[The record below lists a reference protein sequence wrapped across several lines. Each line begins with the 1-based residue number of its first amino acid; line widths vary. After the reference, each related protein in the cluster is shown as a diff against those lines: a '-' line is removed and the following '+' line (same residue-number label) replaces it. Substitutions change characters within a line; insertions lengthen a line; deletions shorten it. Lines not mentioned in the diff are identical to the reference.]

1 MNHNLT
7 IYQKY
12 NLNFQKHGQAYVF
25 YFFFLLC
32 NYLKYFLF
40 HFLAIHLL
48 SFLNP
53 VLIFEKMNIGNVQQ
67 FFFQPLCRIQLSL
80 LQVQKKVLYQYFL
93 RYIFQY
99 CLDYFLNNL
108 TIQSLCFQ
116 HQLFSKKME

>member
-12 NLNFQKHGQAYVF
+12 NLNFQKHGRAYVF
-25 YFFFLLC
+25 YFFFLQC

-40 HFLAIHLL
+40 HFLVIHLL
-48 SFLNP
+48 YFLNP
-53 VLIFEKMNIGNVQQ
+53 VLIFEKMNIGNMQQ
-67 FFFQPLCRIQLSL
+67 FFFQPLYRIQLTL